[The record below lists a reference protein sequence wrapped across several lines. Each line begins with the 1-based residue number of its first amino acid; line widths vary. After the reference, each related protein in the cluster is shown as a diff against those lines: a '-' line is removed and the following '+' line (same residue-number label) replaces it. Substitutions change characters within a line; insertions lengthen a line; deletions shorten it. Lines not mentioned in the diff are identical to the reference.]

1 MCVCVYGD
9 GVVKAGPERLAG
21 TDYVFVCT
29 YVYVH
34 MPEAY
39 ASGICT
45 YAICLTWRATYVHTH
60 THTHTRSRAH
70 THRAR
75 TWHATYILWLLSSMR
90 CDVRAKRCLCTV
102 PRACHGIHIYS
113 GNTDIQTYRH
123 TCIWAKR
130 CLCTVSMAC
139 PVRSSQKSIYILC
152 THIHTYKYYIYIY
165 IYAL

>member
-1 MCVCVYGD
+1 MY
-9 GVVKAGPERLAG
+9 
-21 TDYVFVCT
+21 
-29 YVYVH
+29 
-34 MPEAY
+34 
-39 ASGICT
+39 
-45 YAICLTWRATYVHTH
+45 TH
-60 THTHTRSRAH
+60 THTYTLARTH

-165 IYAL
+165 IRTIIHTHTHTCIYIQMDIPRERLKVNDF